1 MLPRLFSGVPP
12 SITYGPAQ
20 GQTRGSTTMRS
31 IPIPVDVSRLTFVVV
46 TDPRPKLV
54 SQHTG
59 EVKTD
64 RNGQTVY
71 QVGLSA
77 ADSTGRVELVNVS
90 ISGEPNVKVGQVV
103 VPAGLVGFVW
113 EQIRNGETRWGIAY
127 RADAITPASTAQ
139 AA

>member
-1 MLPRLFSGVPP
+1 
-12 SITYGPAQ
+12 
-20 GQTRGSTTMRS
+20 MRAF
-31 IPIPVDVSRLTFVVV
+31 PIPVDVSRLTFV
-46 TDPRPKLV
+46 TDPRPRLV

-71 QVGLSA
+71 QTGLSA
-77 ADSTGRVELVNVS
+77 ADATGRVELVNVS
-90 ISGEPNVKVGQVV
+90 VSGEPQVKVGQVV

-113 EQIRNGETRWGIAY
+113 EQTRNGELRWGIAY
-127 RADAITPASTAQ
+127 RADAITPATTAQ